1 MRLWT
6 SNDLAFSS
14 RCEEE
19 CAFGLN
25 WNERLEEV
33 KAEQF
38 FFFFFNP
45 GFLSFLQKLLLVV
58 VLELL

>member
-38 FFFFFNP
+38 FFFFNP